1 MASKDLPTTAR
12 QGFIALGYHELLEI
26 NVAHLMK
33 HHREIEGEVDH
44 YPIYSNPPQR
54 QYTSKLRVLMPL
66 ILLFPSG

>member
-54 QYTSKLRVLMPL
+54 
-66 ILLFPSG
+66 